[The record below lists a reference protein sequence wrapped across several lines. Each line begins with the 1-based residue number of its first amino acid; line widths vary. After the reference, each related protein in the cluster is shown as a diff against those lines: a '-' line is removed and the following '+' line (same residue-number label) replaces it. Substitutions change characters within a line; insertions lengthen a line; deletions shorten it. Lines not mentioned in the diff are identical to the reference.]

1 MHHRAQMFPI
11 YRSENGGSG
20 KWPRAWG
27 LSSQLHPTLNFVR
40 VSVTATI
47 VGCWGRHLGFITW
60 LQGEA
65 SVLYLL
71 RPPGGV
77 REAGSPGVA
86 VVGQQRASVPRVT
99 PSRPSSSMRR
109 LSFQRLSQAR
119 FCLEHRGRVPWRLAL
134 GGAGPLGSSPTAG
147 RLPRGWHTAAWRPWP
162 LSLFSKKGEE
172 FVGSGGG
179 LFIED
184 AGNPQRTRASPSG
197 GGYDRALG
205 PFPTGSTAWG
215 LGARI
220 RLAPQGT
227 RTIPP

>member
-47 VGCWGRHLGFITW
+47 VGCWGRHLGFIAW

-119 FCLEHRGRVPWRLAL
+119 FCLEQGK
-134 GGAGPLGSSPTAG
+134 GPLAPRPGWG
-147 RLPRGWHTAAWRPWP
+147 RTSGQLAHCGPPASGLAHSCVEALAA
-162 LSLFSKKGEE
+162 
-172 FVGSGGG
+172 V
-179 LFIED
+179 
-184 AGNPQRTRASPSG
+184 
-197 GGYDRALG
+197 
-205 PFPTGSTAWG
+205 PFFQEG
-215 LGARI
+215 
-220 RLAPQGT
+220 
-227 RTIPP
+227 